1 MMIWIAGG
9 ILTACAALGLVA
21 VARRANNP
29 NGVDRDFGSISGSWL
44 NERRARDR
52 EIDINR

>member
-1 MMIWIAGG
+1 MIWIVAGM
-9 ILTACAALGLVA
+9 LLACAALGLLV
-21 VARRANNP
+21 VARRRDAP

-52 EIDINR
+52 ETDINR